1 MRLVSTCE
9 DSTDPFKVEEFKDE
23 HVPRY
28 AILSHTWDEEE
39 VSFQDMSDGNAMRK
53 KGYKKIQDC
62 CSVARKEGFDYVW
75 IDTCCIDKTS
85 STELSEAINSM
96 YRWYQ
101 DAHVCYAFLADVDWP
116 TELASSRWFERGFT
130 LQELIAP
137 STVVFY
143 SRSWIELGT
152 KESMKSQIS
161 DRTHIPIGVL
171 SGTDSVEDASVA
183 QRMSWASSRKT
194 SRLEDEAYCLMGIFG
209 INMPLLYWEGK
220 AAFLRLQE
228 EIMKVSDDYSIFCWK
243 SEHPGRGGILADS
256 ANAFSDS
263 RDVVLTQ
270 DLLLTSKFPWTTT
283 NKGIHLELAFMG
295 IGHGCLGLGVL
306 PCIRLDKRHMFL
318 AIWLRD
324 QSRTMERFERVRCH
338 ELELIDLT
346 IFVPWQFPLRQ
357 ICIQRRRLAVTDR
370 RTDHLNLP
378 YPMKDSHMDRN
389 CHRSSHDNDLGW
401 IDNWLRVPEVYMT
414 NQSPIL
420 GKIRSVNHR
429 EDSGLTGL
437 FHAAATGNLEEAQ
450 RLLSRV
456 KVNLQ
461 DAEGRTPLSYA
472 AAGGHSMIVWLML
485 LARHKA
491 KANMLDKLGR
501 TPLSYAAEGGHGDVV
516 WLLLSLG
523 DIVVHSPDNLGLTPL
538 IYAARGGHERIIDML
553 LGRDGFQ
560 NYLKDN
566 DGRTVLLHASEGGH
580 VAAVRIF
587 LTRTKTGPDMQDK
600 HGKTPLLLASMNG
613 HEEVARALLAY
624 GAEVETSTKFDETP
638 LWVAALNGHE
648 GVVRLLLPHNS
659 SKLDWTDRTGRT
671 LLHWAVIKGHA
682 SIVGLLLHYGA
693 SWKLRTEPYNTDAIT
708 QLLLGRGATANRLGI
723 EGWTRQQ
730 CNLDRSLR

>member
-1 MRLVSTCE
+1 MRLVNTCE
-9 DSTDPFKVEEFKDE
+9 NSTGPFKVEEFKDE

-53 KGYKKIQDC
+53 KG
-62 CSVARKEGFDYVW
+62 
-75 IDTCCIDKTS
+75 
-85 STELSEAINSM
+85 TELSEAINSM

-101 DAHVCYAFLADVDWP
+101 DAHVCYAFLADVDCP

-152 KESMKSQIS
+152 KESLKSQIS

-209 INMPLLYWEGK
+209 INMPLLYGEGK
-220 AAFLRLQE
+220 AAFIRLQE

-263 RDVVLTQ
+263 GDIVLTQ
-270 DLLLTSKFPWTTT
+270 DPLLTK
-283 NKGIHLELAFMG
+283 A
-295 IGHGCLGLGVL
+295 
-306 PCIRLDKRHMFL
+306 
-318 AIWLRD
+318 
-324 QSRTMERFERVRCH
+324 
-338 ELELIDLT
+338 
-346 IFVPWQFPLRQ
+346 
-357 ICIQRRRLAVTDR
+357 
-370 RTDHLNLP
+370 
-378 YPMKDSHMDRN
+378 
-389 CHRSSHDNDLGW
+389 
-401 IDNWLRVPEVYMT
+401 YMT
-414 NQSPIL
+414 NQLPIL

-450 RLLSRV
+450 HLLSRV

-461 DAEGRTPLSYA
+461 DADGRTPLSYA

-501 TPLSYAAEGGHGDVV
+501 TPLS
-516 WLLLSLG
+516 LG
-523 DIVVHSPDNLGLTPL
+523 DIVVHSADNLGLTPL
-538 IYAARGGHERIIDML
+538 IYAARGGHERIINML

-587 LTRTKTGPDMQDK
+587 LTRTKIGPDIQDK
-600 HGKTPLLLASMNG
+600 DGKTPLLLASMNG

-648 GVVRLLLPHNS
+648 GVVRLLLPHNP

-682 SIVGLLLHYGA
+682 SVVGLLLDYGVG
-693 SWKLRTEPYNTDAIT
+693 WKLRNEPDKPDNADAIT
-708 QLLLGRGATANRLGI
+708 QLLLGRGATANSFYSAAVLQLTGWGLRDGLGNNAISTAVSARNDAITRLLLATVLELTGI
-723 EGWTRQQ
+723 T
-730 CNLDRSLR
+730 NAA

>member
-9 DSTDPFKVEEFKDE
+9 DSTGPFKVEEFKDE

-53 KGYKKIQDC
+53 KGEKKIHDC

-85 STELSEAINSM
+85 STELSEAINSL

-143 SRSWIELGT
+143 SRSWIELGK
-152 KESMKSQIS
+152 KESTKSQIS

-270 DLLLTSKFPWTTT
+270 DLLLTSK
-283 NKGIHLELAFMG
+283 
-295 IGHGCLGLGVL
+295 
-306 PCIRLDKRHMFL
+306 
-318 AIWLRD
+318 
-324 QSRTMERFERVRCH
+324 
-338 ELELIDLT
+338 
-346 IFVPWQFPLRQ
+346 
-357 ICIQRRRLAVTDR
+357 
-370 RTDHLNLP
+370 
-378 YPMKDSHMDRN
+378 
-389 CHRSSHDNDLGW
+389 
-401 IDNWLRVPEVYMT
+401 
-414 NQSPIL
+414 
-420 GKIRSVNHR
+420 
-429 EDSGLTGL
+429 
-437 FHAAATGNLEEAQ
+437 
-450 RLLSRV
+450 
-456 KVNLQ
+456 
-461 DAEGRTPLSYA
+461 
-472 AAGGHSMIVWLML
+472 
-485 LARHKA
+485 
-491 KANMLDKLGR
+491 
-501 TPLSYAAEGGHGDVV
+501 
-516 WLLLSLG
+516 SLG
-523 DIVVHSPDNLGLTPL
+523 P
-538 IYAARGGHERIIDML
+538 
-553 LGRDGFQ
+553 Q
-560 NYLKDN
+560 Q
-566 DGRTVLLHASEGGH
+566 
-580 VAAVRIF
+580 
-587 LTRTKTGPDMQDK
+587 TR
-600 HGKTPLLLASMNG
+600 
-613 HEEVARALLAY
+613 V
-624 GAEVETSTKFDETP
+624 
-638 LWVAALNGHE
+638 
-648 GVVRLLLPHNS
+648 
-659 SKLDWTDRTGRT
+659 
-671 LLHWAVIKGHA
+671 
-682 SIVGLLLHYGA
+682 SI
-693 SWKLRTEPYNTDAIT
+693 WN
-708 QLLLGRGATANRLGI
+708 
-723 EGWTRQQ
+723 
-730 CNLDRSLR
+730 